1 MPGRGTPE
9 AATTPVCL
17 YCNGESGKQ
26 LRGTACTAHKCKEA
40 RRAES
45 KRKQWEMDASPAR
58 AVAPTAKITS
68 ANEME
73 GLRLAVI
80 KKICGHCD
88 FRLDDL
94 SPLEFRNGCD
104 TANEEVSFLVHG
116 HWKDPALSSDHGR
129 WGHKW
134 VTLRSIL
141 TDLADSRLGTLGKYA
156 GDAPAKLTKAWREMR
171 TELDEQEAAE
181 AAAGSDSE

>member
-45 KRKQWEMDASPAR
+45 KRKQWEMDASPAC

-134 VTLRSIL
+134 VTLRNIL
-141 TDLADSRLGTLGKYA
+141 TDLADSRLGALRKYEE
-156 GDAPAKLTKAWREMR
+156 GVPAKLAKARREMR
-171 TELDEQEAAE
+171 AELDELEAAE
-181 AAAGSDSE
+181 AAAGSGSE